1 MIFIGRWLKGK
12 FAFLIS
18 ALPLFLFLY
27 FLSFTGEISRGA
39 SVLFPYTWVSQAG
52 ISLNFYLDGISLL
65 FALMITGIGSLLF
78 LYTASYLKGH
88 VYLDRFYAYLCMF
101 MASMLGLVLSD
112 NIITL
117 FIFWEL
123 TSISSFFLIGFN
135 NTDKA
140 SRRSALT
147 ALTIT
152 GGGGFLLLCGVVLMH
167 FISGTFSISEMQGLS
182 GVIQAHPLYLLV
194 VLFILGGAFTKS
206 AQFPLHFWL
215 PAAMKAPTPVSTY
228 LHSATMVKA
237 GVYLVARMTPVL
249 GDHIYWN
256 GIIMAVGGVTM
267 LYGAVHSVFRKD
279 LKAILAFSTV
289 SALGLLMFLL
299 GMGTEAAL
307 TAAFVFILVHA
318 LYKATL
324 FLVTGIV
331 DHETGTRDITKLGG
345 LRKVIWP
352 VALAGLLAALS
363 GAGIPL
369 TFGFV
374 GKELIYEATVG
385 RDLLSY
391 LVTGGTI
398 LANIFLFAAA
408 FLAGINPFRG
418 QLRPA
423 LQHVHLP
430 HIFLWLP
437 PLLLGVAG
445 LWFGLLPSIPGGA
458 LVNAA
463 VSAGHPGAAPVSLA
477 AWHGF
482 NNILLLS
489 GITLAGGGLLYAV
502 LRPLPEGYTPSPL
515 VERLTPERL
524 FFSLGALIRRISRW
538 CTIVLQNGYLR
549 IYVLYIILFVVMI
562 LCYSL
567 IRGVNIAMNF
577 EELSEISSYELL
589 TVLVMFASIVYT
601 VVSKSRILA
610 IAALGVIGYCIC
622 LLFVFYSAPDVAM
635 TQFIIDNLTVVLF
648 VLVLYR
654 LPPYI
659 ALGNRLSRTRDV
671 VVSVIFGALIS
682 VIALGVLSEPSNR
695 ETSMFFAE
703 NAYTQAKGKNI
714 VNVILVDFRGTDTL
728 VEISVLTIAAIG
740 VFSLLKLQGP
750 KLNED

>member
-1 MIFIGRWLKGK
+1 MIFIGRWIKGK
-12 FAFLIS
+12 FAFLVS
-18 ALPLFLFLY
+18 ALPFLLFVY
-27 FLSFTGEISRGA
+27 FLSFTGKVAEGVSI
-39 SVLFPYTWVSQAG
+39 LFPYTWITQAG
-52 ISLNFYLDGISLL
+52 INLNFYLDGISLL
-65 FALMITGIGSLLF
+65 FALMITGIGSVLF

-88 VYLDRFYAYLCMF
+88 PYLDRFYAYLCMF

-112 NIITL
+112 NVITL

-167 FISGTFSISEMQGLS
+167 FISGTFAISEMRGLS
-182 GVIQAHPLYLLV
+182 GVFASHPLYLLV
-194 VLFILGGAFTKS
+194 VLFVLGGAFTKS

-256 GIIMAVGGVTM
+256 GIIMAVGGTTM

-289 SALGLLMFLL
+289 SALGLMMLLL
-299 GMGTEAAL
+299 GIGTEAAL

-324 FLVTGIV
+324 FLVAGIV
-331 DHETGTRDITKLGG
+331 DHETGTRDITKLAG
-345 LRKVIWP
+345 LRKVMWP

-374 GKELIYEATVG
+374 GKELIYGAMFGT
-385 RDLLSY
+385 DLMSY
-391 LVTGGTI
+391 LLTAGAI
-398 LANIFLFAAA
+398 IANIFLFVAA
-408 FLAGINPFRG
+408 FLAGVNPFRG
-418 QLRPA
+418 SLPSE
-423 LQHVHLP
+423 LQKVHLP

-437 PLLLGVAG
+437 PLLLGVTG
-445 LWFGLLPSIPGGA
+445 IWFGIFPSVPGDT

-463 VSAGHPGAAPVSLA
+463 VAASYPGAAQVALA

-489 GITLAGGGLLYAV
+489 GITLAGGLLLYAT
-502 LRPLPEGYTPSPL
+502 LRPLPEGYMPSRL
-515 VERLTPERL
+515 VQRLTPEKL
-524 FFSLGALIRRISRW
+524 FFSFGALIRRVSRW

-549 IYVLYIILFVVMI
+549 IYVLYIVLFVIMI

-577 EELSEISSYELL
+577 EELNEITSYELL

-659 ALGNRLSRTRDV
+659 ALGNKLSKIRDIT
-671 VVSVIFGALIS
+671 VSVIFGALIS
-682 VIALGVLSEPSNR
+682 VIALGVLSEPVNR
-695 ETSMFFAE
+695 ETSVFFAE